1 MKLVFV
7 LVGNTA
13 CVVPVCLSFSFL
25 SVLLYCV
32 VIGQCLSCFVTV
44 RVTDAVIDCSCWIG
58 LV

>member
-1 MKLVFV
+1 MKLVLV

-32 VIGQCLSCFVTV
+32 VIGQFCHALSP
-44 RVTDAVIDCSCWIG
+44 SE
-58 LV
+58 